1 MSEHGAVIWFTGV
14 AASGKSTIAVEVEQ
28 KLRDMG
34 LNVENLDADEVRQA
48 ISPNLGFTPEARD
61 ENTRRLAW
69 MCKILS
75 RNGVFVIVAAESP
88 MRFMRDRAR
97 EWTEK
102 FVEVWATAPLDV
114 LKERDPKGLYA
125 RGERGEISDIAGWH
139 LPYEE
144 PLNAEV
150 VCKTD
155 EVDLDTC
162 VDMVMKKLTEL
173 GYIAN
178 CGCGCEC
185 GRGEGYSEEEQAQ
198 VEERLKD
205 LGYM

>member
-1 MSEHGAVIWFTGV
+1 MSDSGAVIWFTGV
-14 AASGKSTIAVEVEQ
+14 AASGKSTIATEVEQ

-34 LNVENLDADEVRQA
+34 LRVENLDADEVRQA
-48 ISPNLGFTPEARD
+48 ISPNLGFSPEARD

-75 RNGVFVIVAAESP
+75 RNGVFTLVAAESP

-97 EWTEK
+97 EWSPK
-102 FVEVWATAPLDV
+102 FVEVWATAPLEV

-150 VCKTD
+150 VCRTHEASID
-155 EVDLDTC
+155 EC
-162 VDMVMKKLTEL
+162 VDRVMKKLAEL
-173 GYIAN
+173 GY
-178 CGCGCEC
+178 
-185 GRGEGYSEEEQAQ
+185 
-198 VEERLKD
+198 V
-205 LGYM
+205 